1 VAARVPLSLSLGSGL
16 FKAEPIKDLREI
28 AISIGLFNLRN
39 VDNSLIIFRSYSWV
53 FCFIQCPIPGSKII
67 FLVLDRRDYIQK
79 EGIGKFLLTFYPDL
93 VKRVFG
99 RVVKNTRTIEKRI
112 VSLYLEWVSQGNA
125 APILP
130 EAILAKLGI
139 NSKQLKIN
147 NFLGNKP

>member
-1 VAARVPLSLSLGSGL
+1 
-16 FKAEPIKDLREI
+16 
-28 AISIGLFNLRN
+28 
-39 VDNSLIIFRSYSWV
+39 
-53 FCFIQCPIPGSKII
+53 
-67 FLVLDRRDYIQK
+67 LDRRDYIQK